1 MECCLFLD
9 EEKVGETLFLLLL
22 LFGFLEEGGVGITG
36 FVVLSLL
43 LVFDFA
49 APPDDEVRLPAAE
62 DEAD

>member
-22 LFGFLEEGGVGITG
+22 LFGFLEEGGVGMTG
-36 FVVLSLL
+36 LALL

-62 DEAD
+62 DEAE